1 MRKCEEPGTSVSVLV
16 SDATRMACQLMST
29 ALQRSRYRVA
39 VVGCA
44 VDSVEIQT
52 ELGKN
57 QPDVAVISA
66 HLRDGLVAGFN
77 VTREVRISHPEMRV
91 VMLLDSVERAMV
103 IEAFRAGADGII
115 SRDKSFEVLCKCIQA
130 VHRGEVWASSEELRF
145 VFSALPQIPLD
156 GTIDRES
163 TKRAVL
169 LTKREEGLARLV
181 AEGFT
186 NRDISRHMNL
196 SENTVRN
203 YLFRIFNKLGTSNRL
218 ELALHVINQRER
230 DRVA

>member
-1 MRKCEEPGTSVSVLV
+1 MCV
-16 SDATRMACQLMST
+16 
-29 ALQRSRYRVA
+29 
-39 VVGCA
+39 
-44 VDSVEIQT
+44 
-52 ELGKN
+52 
-57 QPDVAVISA
+57 
-66 HLRDGLVAGFN
+66 
-77 VTREVRISHPEMRV
+77 
-91 VMLLDSVERAMV
+91 
-103 IEAFRAGADGII
+103 
-115 SRDKSFEVLCKCIQA
+115 QA

-156 GTIDRES
+156 GTIDGES

>member
-1 MRKCEEPGTSVSVLV
+1 
-16 SDATRMACQLMST
+16 
-29 ALQRSRYRVA
+29 
-39 VVGCA
+39 
-44 VDSVEIQT
+44 
-52 ELGKN
+52 
-57 QPDVAVISA
+57 
-66 HLRDGLVAGFN
+66 
-77 VTREVRISHPEMRV
+77 
-91 VMLLDSVERAMV
+91 MLLDSVERAMV

-156 GTIDRES
+156 GTIDCES